1 MEHAWGSLCRMK
13 STSLFP
19 TNMWL
24 NITAP
29 PRIAALAQEKGL
41 VSQLSLDIETG
52 WDLRLHELRKLSL
65 QLLVT
70 LPILFLILCPPC
82 TIFSELQRLWN
93 MKRMSKATWDSKWE
107 EGMLHV
113 SHCMDCA
120 AQQVRRG
127 RWFFFEHPS
136 RASSWMQPCVERVQR
151 LPGVMT
157 IVIDQCMVGLRSK
170 VDGVPMRKRT
180 KIMTN
185 SRHLVHL
192 LAGRRCDRQH
202 EHRVIEGSE
211 GGCSRAKWAQRY
223 PRQFCEIVVLAARWH
238 AGEPNGLGK

>member
-1 MEHAWGSLCRMK
+1 MLSIEFGQTCCTFQHWSFGSENEVMVTVLDACACQHWSHSAFGSGSIWNSGNF
-13 STSLFP
+13 ST
-19 TNMWL
+19 
-24 NITAP
+24 
-29 PRIAALAQEKGL
+29 L
-41 VSQLSLDIETG
+41 VSFSIFERWSLKG
-52 WDLRLHELRKLSL
+52 S
-65 QLLVT
+65 
-70 LPILFLILCPPC
+70 
-82 TIFSELQRLWN
+82 FSVCFAWCQSR
-93 MKRMSKATWDSKWE
+93 S
-107 EGMLHV
+107 HV
-113 SHCMDCA
+113 RHA
-120 AQQVRRG
+120 
-127 RWFFFEHPS
+127 
-136 RASSWMQPCVERVQR
+136 SWMQPCVERVQR